1 MNQKRSERKAE
12 WRGRQEELRAQEYQP
27 FLSPTQVPIND
38 LLLCWE
44 RGERKPLRIFL
55 EVTFPGYIFL
65 HIFTVTLQI
74 WSAWV
79 SWSRDRKVLGL
90 CFVVSYET
98 FYPNSAYTLPGL
110 QMGTDTLL
118 RSPDEMQGMGAFLGI
133 LDPRKKSSAG
143 WARANF
149 LNSSW
154 LSSLTSRNRIRSGSQ
169 LNQSWMQTLTILCGV
184 CESLSQP
191 FLEMSRNAPLENAL
205 KNGCEKDWA
214 WMSVQ
219 VLNLVVF
226 EPYLHISRSQGST
239 SFKKIKLMDKERSAK
254 RR

>member
-1 MNQKRSERKAE
+1 MNVTSCSRDPSPDARQHLKEWMNQKRSERKAE

-44 RGERKPLRIFL
+44 RGERSNWGSFWRWPSPATSF
-55 EVTFPGYIFL
+55 YIFL
-65 HIFTVTLQI
+65 LSHCKY
-74 WSAWV
+74 A
-79 SWSRDRKVLGL
+79 VLEYPGHGIERSF

-110 QMGTDTLL
+110 QMGTDKLL
-118 RSPDEMQGMGAFLGI
+118 RSPDEMQGLGAFLGI
-133 LDPRKKSSAG
+133 LDQRKKSSAG
-143 WARANF
+143 WAWANF

-154 LSSLTSRNRIRSGSQ
+154 LSSITSRNRIRSGSQ
-169 LNQSWMQTLTILCGV
+169 LNQSWMQTATFFCGV

-191 FLEMSRNAPLENAL
+191 FLEMSRNASLENAL

-214 WMSVQ
+214 
-219 VLNLVVF
+219 
-226 EPYLHISRSQGST
+226 
-239 SFKKIKLMDKERSAK
+239 
-254 RR
+254 

>member
-1 MNQKRSERKAE
+1 MNQKRSERKVE

-44 RGERKPLRIFL
+44 HGERKQLGIL
-55 EVTFPGYIFL
+55 QEVTFPDYIFL
-65 HIFTVTLQI
+65 HIFYCHTANMQCLSILVTGPKGPR
-74 WSAWV
+74 SF
-79 SWSRDRKVLGL
+79 

-98 FYPNSAYTLPGL
+98 FYPNGAYTLPGL
-110 QMGTDTLL
+110 QMGTDKLL
-118 RSPDEMQGMGAFLGI
+118 RVKSSFLGSSI
-133 LDPRKKSSAG
+133 PRKKSSAE
-143 WARANF
+143 WAQANF

-154 LSSLTSRNRIRSGSQ
+154 KSSLTSRNRIRSGSQ
-169 LNQSWMQTLTILCGV
+169 LNQSWMQTLTFLCGV

-191 FLEMSRNAPLENAL
+191 FLEMSRNAPLENTL

>member
-1 MNQKRSERKAE
+1 MDEPKTFREKSGVERSAGRAESAGIPTIFVSHSGTYKRLVIVLRTRRTKAIE
-12 WRGRQEELRAQEYQP
+12 D
-27 FLSPTQVPIND
+27 LSGGD
-38 LLLCWE
+38 LPRLHLFTYFYCHTANMQC
-44 RGERKPLRIFL
+44 LSIL
-55 EVTFPGYIFL
+55 VTGSKGPRSF
-65 HIFTVTLQI
+65 
-74 WSAWV
+74 
-79 SWSRDRKVLGL
+79 

-110 QMGTDTLL
+110 QMGTDKLL

-154 LSSLTSRNRIRSGSQ
+154 LSSITSRNRIRSGSQ
-169 LNQSWMQTLTILCGV
+169 LNQSWMQTATFFCGV

-191 FLEMSRNAPLENAL
+191 FLEMSRNASLENAL

-214 WMSVQ
+214 
-219 VLNLVVF
+219 
-226 EPYLHISRSQGST
+226 
-239 SFKKIKLMDKERSAK
+239 
-254 RR
+254 

>member
-44 RGERKPLRIFL
+44 HAERKQLGIL
-55 EVTFPGYIFL
+55 QEVTFPGYIFL
-65 HIFTVTLQI
+65 HIFYCHTANMQCLSILVTGPKGPR
-74 WSAWV
+74 SF
-79 SWSRDRKVLGL
+79 

-110 QMGTDTLL
+110 QMGADKLL
-118 RSPDEMQGMGAFLGI
+118 RSPGEMQGMGAFLGPSFLGSSI
-133 LDPRKKSSAG
+133 PRKKSSAG

-169 LNQSWMQTLTILCGV
+169 LNQSWMQTLTFLCGV
-184 CESLSQP
+184 CESLSEP
-191 FLEMSRNAPLENAL
+191 FLEMSRNASLENAL

-214 WMSVQ
+214 
-219 VLNLVVF
+219 
-226 EPYLHISRSQGST
+226 
-239 SFKKIKLMDKERSAK
+239 
-254 RR
+254 